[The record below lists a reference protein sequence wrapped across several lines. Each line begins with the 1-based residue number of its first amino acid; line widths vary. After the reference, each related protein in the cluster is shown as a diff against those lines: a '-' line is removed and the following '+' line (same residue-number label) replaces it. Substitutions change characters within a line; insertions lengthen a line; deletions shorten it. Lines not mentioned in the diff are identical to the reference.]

1 MNSDNFCYWLRGF
14 TELRDNTVPPT
25 AEQWLEIQRHL
36 KLVFNRQDAPAPKV
50 DLSQYFNPRGG
61 LQDAVSPTRFP
72 APVVPYYIGDNPRPL
87 TC

>member
-36 KLVFNRQDAPAPKV
+36 KLVFNRQDATAPNLNTVSKS
-50 DLSQYFNPRGG
+50 DLHQFFRPNGG
-61 LQDAVSPTRFP
+61 LADAVSP
-72 APVVPYYIGDNPRPL
+72 NL

>member
-36 KLVFNRQDAPAPKV
+36 KLVFNRQDAPAPRFTTTPGS
-50 DLSQYFNPRGG
+50 LSPGFTTPIWGG
-61 LQDAVSPTRFP
+61 LQNAAVP
-72 APVVPYYIGDNPRPL
+72 PL